1 MRFSPQNLLLVN
13 IIISLYTFLSAAK
26 SLPISEVDFCTILG
40 NLLDN
45 AIEGNDRIV
54 NKSIEKWINLSF
66 SRVWD
71 MFTIRCENPVNPTS
85 IKRHQSKFVTSKRK
99 SPEIHGFGIPNIISI
114 AEKADGFC
122 SFDIENNQFVATVTL
137 PYPIKKEL

>member
-1 MRFSPQNLLLVN
+1 MVTVL
-13 IIISLYTFLSAAK
+13 A
-26 SLPISEVDFCTILG
+26 

-71 MFTIRCENPVNPTS
+71 MFTLRCENPVNPTS

-114 AEKADGFC
+114 AENAEGFC